1 MSKLK
6 LLTALFISLIFVS
19 CENEI
24 PTSEVPSIVQNTFK
38 SNFSQAKD
46 LDWELIN
53 DAYAVSFDI
62 ENIDHHA
69 ILDRSG
75 SLIKYKHRIDGTEVP
90 QGIKTFLAKNH
101 PKEKWDDAEYI
112 VEGNSKY
119 FQIELDGFFTD
130 KKLVLDRNGK
140 ELSDIE
146 YWN

>member
-6 LLTALFISLIFVS
+6 LFTALFICFIFVS

-38 SNFSQAKD
+38 SNFAQAKD

-53 DAYAVSFDI
+53 DAYEVSFEI
-62 ENIDHHA
+62 ENVDHDA
-69 ILDRSG
+69 LLDRSG
-75 SLIKYKHRIDGTEVP
+75 NLLKYKHRIDGTQIP
-90 QGIKTFLAKNH
+90 QGIKTFLAQNY

-112 VEGNSKY
+112 VEGKSKY

-130 KKLVLDRNGK
+130 KKMVLNANGK
-140 ELSDIE
+140 ELSDTK
-146 YWN
+146 YWE